1 MRSWPAMMR
10 EGRGPNGS
18 KGRRE
23 EQAMVFSEKLKALRK
38 QHGLKQS
45 DLADRSGLTTN
56 KIQRYEQTNQMP
68 KGEDVLALAR
78 ALHVVADYLLD
89 DTFAF
94 PPPEECL
101 SEKVVIIR
109 KLEGLIA
116 AMATCDDAATVDA
129 ARGSAAPPDV
139 VHLPVFRLGAGFD
152 VAFDAAGM
160 PNGDASGRDV
170 YVSKLGD
177 GTFFAAEL
185 HGSSMQGPGG
195 RGFALGEVVVFKI
208 VEPDDVAF
216 GDYAY
221 VRTADHGLFRQVYVH
236 GDAIRLRAHN
246 PADPEIVI
254 DKADILH
261 IGRLVRRVKD
271 Y

>member
-1 MRSWPAMMR
+1 M
-10 EGRGPNGS
+10 
-18 KGRRE
+18 K
-23 EQAMVFSEKLKALRK
+23 FSAKLKALRK

-56 KIQRYEQTNQMP
+56 KIQRYEQTSQMP
-68 KGEDVLALAR
+68 KGEDALALAR

-89 DTFAF
+89 DSLPF

-116 AMATCDDAATVDA
+116 AMMTRDDAMANDVAESGA
-129 ARGSAAPPDV
+129 ALPDV
-139 VHLPVFRLGAGFD
+139 IHLPVLKLGAGFD
-152 VAFDAAGM
+152 VGFDAIGM
-160 PNGDASGRDV
+160 PTGDASGRDM
-170 YVSKLGD
+170 YFNKLGD

-195 RGFALGEVVVFKI
+195 TGFALGEVVVFKK
-208 VEPDDVAF
+208 VAPDDVAS
-216 GDYAY
+216 GDYVY
-221 VRTADHGLFRQVYVH
+221 VRTADYGLFRQAYIH

-246 PADPEIVI
+246 PADPEVVL

>member
-1 MRSWPAMMR
+1 MR
-10 EGRGPNGS
+10 
-18 KGRRE
+18 
-23 EQAMVFSEKLKALRK
+23 FSEKLKALRK

-68 KGEDVLALAR
+68 RGEDALELAR
-78 ALHVVADYLLD
+78 ALHVVTDYLLD
-89 DTFAF
+89 DSLPF

-116 AMATCDDAATVDA
+116 AMMTRDDAAAGGA
-129 ARGSAAPPDV
+129 AANGAALPDV
-139 VHLPVFRLGAGFD
+139 MHLPVFRLGAGFD
-152 VAFDAAGM
+152 VTFDAVGM
-160 PNGDASGRDV
+160 PAGDASGRDM
-170 YVSKLGD
+170 YFNELGD

-195 RGFALGEVVVFKI
+195 TGFALGEIVVFKM
-208 VEPDDVAF
+208 VEPGDVAA
-216 GDYAY
+216 GDYVY
-221 VRTADHGLFRQVYVH
+221 VRTADRGLFRQVYVH
-236 GDAIRLRAHN
+236 GDVMRLRAHN
-246 PADPEIVI
+246 PADPEIVVG
-254 DKADILH
+254 KTDITR